1 MVCKGTL
8 YKIASACTLLACFAL
23 LVRAN
28 LSKLISNGTPTT
40 SHSGSDLYNYIY
52 MAVLLLSLS
61 LSLSL
66 SLQPQAARRL
76 VCVFYYFSGQ
86 VTR

>member
-66 SLQPQAARRL
+66 SSHRQLEDWC
-76 VCVFYYFSGQ
+76 VCFTIFQ
-86 VTR
+86 VK